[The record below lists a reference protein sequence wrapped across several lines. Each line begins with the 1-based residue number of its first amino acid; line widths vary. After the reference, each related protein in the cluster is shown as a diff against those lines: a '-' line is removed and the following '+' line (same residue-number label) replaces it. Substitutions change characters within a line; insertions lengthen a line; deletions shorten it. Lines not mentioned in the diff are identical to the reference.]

1 MATTTQ
7 NAGPQSGR
15 EPMAPRCAAIVGP
28 YLSGKTALLE
38 SLLFVTGAIHRKGT
52 AKEGN
57 TVADSSAEAR
67 ARKMSVEVTAA
78 TTDYLGE
85 RWCFLD
91 CPGSVELAQEA
102 RNALMVADVAIV
114 VAEPLIDKAL
124 MLAPVLK
131 FLDDH
136 QIPHILFI
144 NKMDVSS
151 RHVRE
156 MMDALQAVSSRPLV
170 LRQVPIRAPGGGLG
184 GKDGGE
190 VTGYVDLVSE
200 RAYKYHPGQESDL
213 IKMPEE
219 VLPREQ
225 EARGRMLESLA
236 DFDDHLM
243 EEILSDVVPPKD
255 EIYQQFAKDL
265 AADLIVPVLLGEA
278 ERDGG
283 VRRLLKALRHEVPGP
298 EALAQRL
305 GISSYDAS
313 TLVFKTYHQPHA
325 GKLSLAR
332 IFGGRV
338 SEGAVLNGMRVA
350 GVLRPKGNTFEKV
363 PHAGTGEVVALARM
377 EEVKTGDL
385 LTASGKRNHDFAWP
399 QPLEPLFALAMDA
412 ENRADEVKLTAAL
425 AKLTEEDTSLTF
437 THDADTHE
445 MLLSGQGEVHLN
457 IAFDRLKSRFGLP
470 MKHRR
475 PQVSYKETIRSGVKQ
490 HARFKRQSGGHGQFA
505 DVHVELWPLARGTGF
520 EFHDRV
526 VGGSV
531 PRQFIGSVEEGARD
545 YLARGPLGF
554 PVVDVA
560 VALFDGQFH
569 AVDSSD
575 MAFRTAARQAMQE
588 AMPQCGPVLL
598 EPIFAVEVSA
608 PAEFTAR
615 VHNLV
620 TGRRGQ
626 IVSFQAKE
634 DWVGWEVVQAL
645 VAQSELH
652 DMIIELRSLTLG
664 IGNFSYQFDHLQ
676 ELSGRL
682 ADKVIEQRQAVAQKG
697 AA

>member
-1 MATTTQ
+1 MANNTASQQGKGT
-7 NAGPQSGR
+7 PQTGR
-15 EPMAPRCAAIVGP
+15 GSSAPRCAALVGP

-38 SLLFVTGAIHRKGT
+38 SLLFVTGAIPRKGT

-57 TVADSSAEAR
+57 TVSDSSPEAR

-78 TTDYLGE
+78 ATEYLGDK
-85 RWCFLD
+85 WCFLD
-91 CPGSVELAQEA
+91 CPGSVELSQDT

-114 VAEPLIDKAL
+114 VAEPVVDKAL
-124 MLAPVLK
+124 MLAPMFK

-144 NKMDVSS
+144 NKMDVASH
-151 RHVRE
+151 RVRE
-156 MMDALQAVSSRPLV
+156 MLDALQSVSSRPLV
-170 LRQVPIRAPGGGLG
+170 LRQVPIRDE
-184 GKDGGE
+184 GKQGDE

-213 IKMPEE
+213 VKMPEE
-219 VLPREQ
+219 LLPREQ
-225 EARGRMLESLA
+225 EARNKLLEVLA
-236 DFDDHLM
+236 DFDDHIM
-243 EEILSDVVPPKD
+243 EEILSDAIPPK
-255 EIYQQFAKDL
+255 EEVYQQLAKDL

-298 EALAQRL
+298 EALAQRR

-313 TLVFKTYHQPHA
+313 TLVFKTYHLPHA

-338 SEGAVLNGMRVA
+338 AEGSVLNSVRVA
-350 GVLRPKGNTFEKV
+350 GILRPKGNGFDKV
-363 PHAGTGEVVALARM
+363 PHAETGEVVALARM
-377 EEVKTGDL
+377 EEVRTGDL
-385 LTASGKRNHDFAWP
+385 LTASGKGGADFTWP
-399 QPLEPLFALAMDA
+399 KPLEPLFALAIDA

-425 AKLTEEDTSLTF
+425 AKLIEEDPSLSF
-437 THDADTHE
+437 TNHADTHE
-445 MLLSGQGEVHLN
+445 LLLSGQGEIHLA

-470 MKHRR
+470 LKHRR
-475 PQVSYKETIRSGVKQ
+475 PQIAYKETIRTGTKQ

-505 DVHVELWPLARGTGF
+505 DIHVEVQPLPRGEGF
-520 EFHDRV
+520 VFHDRV

-531 PRQFIGSVEEGARD
+531 PRQFIGSVEEGARES
-545 YLARGPLGF
+545 LQRGPMGF
-554 PVVDVA
+554 PLVDVS

-575 MAFRTAARQAMQE
+575 MAFKTVARQAMQE
-588 AMPQCGPVLL
+588 ALPLCGPVLL

-608 PAEFTAR
+608 PSEFTAR

-626 IVSFQAKE
+626 ILNFQAKE
-634 DWVGWEVVQAL
+634 DWVGWEVVEAL
-645 VAQSELH
+645 VPQSELH

-664 IGNFSYQFDHLQ
+664 VGNFACQFDHLQ

-682 ADKVIEQRQAVAQKG
+682 ADKVVEHRQAHMPQRG